1 MSILT
6 TLMRLR
12 ANLQTLR
19 NTVRICR
26 AEPRLNSFSVVAR
39 VAYICTNASK
49 WLSFPIAI
57 ILLAYLKW
65 ARYEKNLV
73 QRLHKLKL
81 LSLLSRHISI
91 ENFLTIR
98 KCFIQPRIEGE
109 IRPETAQNFNI
120 PPSFGDLTQSYVK
133 LPLKVPQNSVS
144 EIIRKLFPVNGFLSH
159 VSTQGSPG
167 SFSTAVQ
174 ECPFFSYDIAEP
186 AVEECVTTLLQ
197 TIPFAE
203 LLRIC
208 CKSNEAYIYSVNIY
222 WAFPRDV
229 TDHYVKT
236 YHRDYDGFNSYAL
249 FIALTDTQPDDGATI
264 FFDEIEQKE
273 KYLSANAGEIYLMDP
288 FAKHRANSL
297 FKKPRLLCW
306 VRFGEWPNLGFYQD
320 LGFRTATQDAMARLN
335 YNLLSRKFP
344 PRQL

>member
-6 TLMRLR
+6 TLIRLR

-19 NTVRICR
+19 NTVRICC
-26 AEPRLNSFSVVAR
+26 AEPRLNAFGIVTI
-39 VAYICTNASK
+39 VAYICANASK
-49 WLSFPIAI
+49 WLSFPIAL
-57 ILLAYLKW
+57 ILLTYLKL
-65 ARYEKNLV
+65 AGYEKNLV
-73 QRLHKLKL
+73 HRLHKLKL

-91 ENFLTIR
+91 GNFLMIR
-98 KCFIQPRIEGE
+98 KCFIHPKIEGE
-109 IRPETAQNFNI
+109 IWSETAQNFNV
-120 PPSFGDLTQSYVK
+120 PPSFGDLKQSYVK
-133 LPLKVPQNSVS
+133 LPFNVSQYSVS
-144 EIIRKLFPVNGFLSH
+144 EVIRKLSPINGFLSH
-159 VSTQGSPG
+159 VSTQGILG

-174 ECPFFSYDIAEP
+174 KSPFFSYDIAEP
-186 AVEECVTTLLQ
+186 AVEECATILLQ
-197 TIPFAE
+197 TIPLAE
-203 LLRIC
+203 LFRIC

-222 WAFPRDV
+222 WAFPRDD

-264 FFDEIEQKE
+264 FFDEIQKKE

-288 FAKHRANSL
+288 FAMHRANSL

-320 LGFRTATQDAMARLN
+320 LGFRTATQDAMTRLN
-335 YNLLSRKFP
+335 HTLLSRKFP
-344 PRQL
+344 PR